1 MTSKIIDQND
11 LQTVRNL
18 MLTTGLSTYELAW
31 KSLELWHFM
40 AAKVISPH
48 KQPLQRPSESA
59 SMGFDSLER
68 EKPSKFRENNDLDL
82 EREGKIVKIPWK

>member
-1 MTSKIIDQND
+1 
-11 LQTVRNL
+11 
-18 MLTTGLSTYELAW
+18 
-31 KSLELWHFM
+31 M

-82 EREGKIVKIPWK
+82 EREGKIVKIP